1 MVKKALSRG
10 FHVKRTTLPEVLPWA
25 AIVAEARRI
34 HRNGLKR
41 DKYRENKEKQES
53 KDSIRG

>member
-1 MVKKALSRG
+1 M
-10 FHVKRTTLPEVLPWA
+10 KRTTLPEVLPWA